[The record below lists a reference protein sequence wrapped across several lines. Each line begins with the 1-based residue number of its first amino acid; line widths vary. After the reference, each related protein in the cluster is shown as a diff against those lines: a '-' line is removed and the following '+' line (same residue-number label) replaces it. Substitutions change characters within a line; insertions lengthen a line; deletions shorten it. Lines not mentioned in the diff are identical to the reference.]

1 MDYRYPSIQFE
12 AHVDSEGTIVI
23 PRAIAKKL
31 GKGKSITVRLTEG
44 VVSNKLRD
52 RSVTED
58 ELEFIAGLQL
68 ERREDII
75 CFLESE
81 GILGKDQKFIDRSS
95 VLMKRK
101 K

>member
-12 AHVDSEGTIVI
+12 AQVDSEGIIVI

-31 GKGKSITVRLTEG
+31 KKGKPITVRLTEG
-44 VVSNKLRD
+44 VIPNKLRE

-58 ELEFIAGLQL
+58 ELEFIAGLQM

-81 GILGKDQKFIDRSS
+81 GILGRDKKFIDRSS
-95 VLMKRK
+95 VFMKRK